1 MTQEQIKQKI
11 TTIICE
17 ALEIEEVLFEQL
29 ERESL
34 PKWDSL
40 KQLEIVMNIEE
51 EFDVRFTPGEI
62 ADIDGAKYIFKSILE
77 KGIFNG

>member
-17 ALEIEEVLFEQL
+17 ALEIEEVPFEQL

-62 ADIDGAKYIFKSILE
+62 ADIGDANKIIELVLR
-77 KGIFNG
+77 KGIS

>member
-17 ALEIEEVLFEQL
+17 ALEIEEVPFEQL

-62 ADIDGAKYIFKSILE
+62 ADIKNAEGYYQVLI
-77 KGIFNG
+77 GGNYQ